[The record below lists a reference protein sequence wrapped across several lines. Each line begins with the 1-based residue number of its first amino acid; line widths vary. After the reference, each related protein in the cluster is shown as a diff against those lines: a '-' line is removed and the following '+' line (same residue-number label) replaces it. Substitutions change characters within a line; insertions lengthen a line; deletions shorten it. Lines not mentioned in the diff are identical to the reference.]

1 MVVRDQ
7 VPAFRGLGQKAWK
20 KGQQALNLPS
30 VIGQMRLACDATG
43 RKWFNHGESG
53 VTGCASGI
61 EYIVGKLEAIY
72 APGGRMVA
80 EYTGG

>member
-1 MVVRDQ
+1 
-7 VPAFRGLGQKAWK
+7 
-20 KGQQALNLPS
+20 
-30 VIGQMRLACDATG
+30 MRLACDATG